1 MTRYFKMIEIDADEF
16 IGETGEDLDCCQL
29 IVPIGKVAFIAVD
42 EESEYEIQIP
52 LGCLEE

>member
-29 IVPIGKVAFIAVD
+29 IVPTGKVAFIAVD
-42 EESEYEIQIP
+42 EETEYEIQIP
-52 LGCLEE
+52 LGCLGE